1 MPQKDAMG
9 IKADFKEAE
18 RILARLSMADKERL
32 RKICA
37 EIQAAEAELLDR
49 AGPAMERC
57 IHTCQ
62 GLCCRNIQLEA
73 IIGVWDL
80 VYILTVAG
88 EYRDRMAA
96 CLEKEIPFYASDCIF
111 LADCVGPCILPD
123 TARAE
128 VCLTTFC
135 SGADTVEREIRK
147 VKRRFYKLGWFLVTR
162 TPRRFTD
169 MIRRY
174 LSSKPPVSY

>member
-1 MPQKDAMG
+1 MG
-9 IKADFKEAE
+9 IKADFTEAE
-18 RILARLSMADKERL
+18 RILTRLGPDDRVRL
-32 RKICA
+32 RRICGG
-37 EIQAAEAELLDR
+37 IQTAEAELLAR

-57 IHTCQ
+57 IHVCR

-88 EYRDRMAA
+88 EYRNRMAA
-96 CLEKEIPFYASDCIF
+96 CLEYEIPFYA
-111 LADCVGPCILPD
+111 ADCVFLAGGKGPCILPA

-135 SGADTVEREIRK
+135 SATGGINKDIKR
-147 VKRRFYKLGWFLVTR
+147 VKRRFYRLGWFLVMR
-162 TPRRFTD
+162 TPRQLTD
-169 MIRRY
+169 LIRRF
-174 LSSKPPVSY
+174 LSGKPPLSY

>member
-1 MPQKDAMG
+1 MG
-9 IKADFKEAE
+9 IKADFVEAE
-18 RILARLSMADKERL
+18 RILSRLGPADRRRL
-32 RKICA
+32 QKICD
-37 EIQAAEAELLDR
+37 EIQAAEAELLAK
-49 AGPAMERC
+49 AGPAMARC

-73 IIGVWDL
+73 VIGAWDL

-88 EYRDRMAA
+88 EYRDRLAV

-111 LADCVGPCILPD
+111 LADGVGPCLLPA

-128 VCLTTFC
+128 VCLATFC
-135 SGADTVEREIRK
+135 GGADVIEGEIRR
-147 VKRRFYKLGWFLVTR
+147 VKRCFYKLGWFLMTR

-169 MIRRY
+169 MIRRFV
-174 LSSKPPVSY
+174 SSKLPVSY

>member
-1 MPQKDAMG
+1 MG
-9 IKADFKEAE
+9 IKADFAEAE
-18 RILARLSMADKERL
+18 RILARLGPADQRRL
-32 RKICA
+32 GRICDA
-37 EIQAAEAELLDR
+37 IQAAETELLAK
-49 AGPAMERC
+49 AGPAMARC
-57 IHTCQ
+57 IHACQ

-96 CLEKEIPFYASDCIF
+96 CLEKEIPFYAADCVF
-111 LADCVGPCILPD
+111 LADGKGPCILPA

-135 SGADTVEREIRK
+135 SRTEEIDREIRR
-147 VKRRFYKLGWFLVTR
+147 VKRKFYKLGWFLSTRRPRLVLDWLRRGSGTLPR
-162 TPRRFTD
+162 TP
-169 MIRRY
+169 
-174 LSSKPPVSY
+174 